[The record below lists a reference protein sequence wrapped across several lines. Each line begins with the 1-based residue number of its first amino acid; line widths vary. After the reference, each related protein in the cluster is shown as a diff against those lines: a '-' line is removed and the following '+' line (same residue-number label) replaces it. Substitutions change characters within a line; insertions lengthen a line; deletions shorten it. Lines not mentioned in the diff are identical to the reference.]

1 MAIGRISGSVLK
13 SNLTRNGVDLAF
25 ETNLLYLDVTNSRVG
40 IGTSEPSTALTV
52 SGTVTATSVTSTSA
66 ATLATGSTVGNLTL
80 ANGSI
85 TDSSGAISFGNENLT
100 TTGTLTV
107 SGLTFP
113 SSDGSNG
120 QVLTTDGSGTISFS
134 DSSGG
139 GGGNNTA
146 VKQFN
151 YYKLGTTSAVVD
163 EFDINEYRGAIYD
176 IVMEDQGNGFVGHL
190 KVSVVHDDSTP
201 YVATYNVN
209 EDSTRIADFTV
220 AISGDMLQLSGATNT
235 SNHTNLRV
243 YRIALG
249 DHHETVANT
258 NSKIIKTSTNIS
270 SSATTLDQFTK
281 TDIRGAKY
289 VILIKDDTAGDY
301 QISETSLTHDGTTVF
316 HDDYALVSS
325 RGTPLHTISAAISSS
340 TVTLSAASGGN
351 TTGTAILYRQDLGS
365 KTKFGEFDNF
375 LYGLKGDID
384 STVETVD
391 SFDVFKYKTARY
403 FITMESGSEYQN
415 SEVTLTVNNAG
426 TDATISES
434 FVITANNTLATFSAD
449 VSSGKARLR
458 ASCNPNTK
466 IYFARLSMEADNIY
480 RANGQTADD
489 LYITHNNLKL
499 EPGALTLPK
508 GTTAQ
513 RPSINATGMI
523 RYNTS
528 TDTYE
533 RYDTTGWTNIATQ
546 ASVTESDDTST
557 GEAVSIGTSAKNIDT
572 FTTSTFDSAFY
583 LGVMR
588 DEINDE
594 LATVNISLVHNDS
607 DAFVSAGGGVQ
618 QGSNAQLTFTADV
631 NSGTVRLRGTGTSAV
646 NSIKFFRI
654 GLGDSTSE
662 SESGKTATIFNTD
675 VDSATENLDTFA
687 HGTYRGAKYY
697 ISANNTG
704 KTELHN
710 IECLVVHNGTDA
722 FITTYNSNFTGNNE
736 LISLTADISGDNVR
750 LRATANEPNTAVKMY
765 RVLLG
770 DSESDAS
777 SDNTKTVGQT
787 TTSSSATT
795 MDTFSTDS
803 VNGAHYI
810 VVGNSSSESAAS
822 ISEVFVVSDGA
833 DAFVSSGP
841 IVSTK
846 GSDQLSFSA
855 SLSGS
860 TVTVSAAST
869 SGAST
874 TVNAYRVN
882 LLRSSA
888 GASTD
893 ITVLTTTDQ
902 TISGDKTFTDG
913 TEIKLGTDADANI
926 KHTGTNLNFNETTGD
941 INIRTYANDKDVVI
955 STDDGSGGITEYIV
969 ADGSTGAVKLKHYGT
984 TVFET
989 TSTGASIT
997 NTSTSDALDI
1007 TTTEDSSTAGPVINL
1022 KRNSSS
1028 VANADYLGQIKFQGE
1043 NDADQEVLYAK
1054 ISAKILDSADGS
1066 EDGILEFAF
1075 KKNGSNNISGRFRSD
1090 SLQLLNDTSL
1100 RVTGHVEL
1108 GVLSGD
1114 PSGTTN
1120 IAHIYAKDE
1129 SSSAEV
1135 FVRDEAGNVTK
1146 ISPHNEKGEWEY
1158 FSRNTKTGKTVRVN
1172 MEEMIKDIEKLTGKK
1187 YIQDC

>member
-235 SNHTNLRV
+235 STHTNLRV

-654 GLGDSTSE
+654 GLGDNTSE

-736 LISLTADISGDNVR
+736 LLSLTADISGDNVR

>member
-654 GLGDSTSE
+654 GLGDNTSE

-750 LRATANEPNTAVKMY
+750 SRATANEPNTAVKMY